1 MLYYSM
7 ENLSNTIK
15 RRFDH
20 EASRQAL
27 KEKYEAKLIFA
38 HQGGMFRAGP
48 ELIVLLNS
56 LTQEEP
62 VIVDLYDMPITVNK
76 QTLLEETVERWQEQL
91 NAWQVELAELSRER

>member
-1 MLYYSM
+1 M
-7 ENLSNTIK
+7 ENLSTTIK

-27 KEKYEAKLIFA
+27 KEKYEAKLLFA

-56 LTQEEP
+56 LTQEDP
-62 VIVDLYDMPITVNK
+62 VIVDLYDSPVTVNK
-76 QTLLEETVERWQEQL
+76 LELLEEAIQRWQEQL
-91 NAWQVELAELSRER
+91 NAWQVELANLSRER

>member
-56 LTQEEP
+56 LSQDS
-62 VIVDLYDMPITVNK
+62 VIIVD
-76 QTLLEETVERWQEQL
+76 
-91 NAWQVELAELSRER
+91 S

>member
-1 MLYYSM
+1 MLYYIM

>member
-1 MLYYSM
+1 M

-56 LTQEEP
+56 LSQDS
-62 VIVDLYDMPITVNK
+62 VIIVDLYDSPVTVNK
-76 QTLLEETVERWQEQL
+76 AQLLEDTVQRWQEQL
-91 NAWQVELAELSRER
+91 NAWQVELADLSRER

>member
-1 MLYYSM
+1 M

-56 LTQEEP
+56 LRQKEP
-62 VIVDLYDMPITVNK
+62 VIVDLYDTPVTVNK
-76 QTLLEETVERWQEQL
+76 QTLLEETVQRWQEQL

>member
-7 ENLSNTIK
+7 ENLSDTIK